1 MVQTRTAPR
10 SKTSSSRFRHN
21 DYKPFLK
28 YIERQSINNINK
40 IDHAEKSQK
49 IKNKL
54 SSISSNLDNNNN
66 SNNNNNNNNINSNS
80 NNNKNS
86 ITKNIIMSSVNS
98 SSSSN
103 GFNIQKSNAAYKAKK
118 KNDDRH
124 KDLHAN
130 TKTKDF
136 TDSDKIFLLKRE
148 IDNLRGQQIIDSSSY
163 RSVEQQ
169 KFASNSSGVTTTNN
183 NNNNAMAY
191 KVPLLTVMLAF
202 GVLLVASKY
211 LKRKLNQIRSSDS
224 LLMANYNSQDD
235 ETNMVELRS
244 SYTHTSGSSSSSSSL
259 STEQPQIFVIDSNN
273 DEEQSSSVPAA
284 AAAAYKAPSETSGAG
299 AGAAGAD
306 MQFV

>member
-66 SNNNNNNNNINSNS
+66 SNN

-169 KFASNSSGVTTTNN
+169 KFTSNSSGVTTTNN
-183 NNNNAMAY
+183 SNAMAY
-191 KVPLLTVMLAF
+191 KVPMFTVMLAF

>member
-28 YIERQSINNINK
+28 YIERQSINNINNINNK

-54 SSISSNLDNNNN
+54 SSISSNLDNNNNSNNNN

-169 KFASNSSGVTTTNN
+169 KFTSNSSGVTTTNN
-183 NNNNAMAY
+183 SNAMAY
-191 KVPLLTVMLAF
+191 KVPMFTVMLAF

-244 SYTHTSGSSSSSSSL
+244 SYTHT
-259 STEQPQIFVIDSNN
+259 TEQPQIFVIDSNN

>member
-66 SNNNNNNNNINSNS
+66 SNN

-169 KFASNSSGVTTTNN
+169 KFTSNSSGVTTTNN
-183 NNNNAMAY
+183 SNAMAY
-191 KVPLLTVMLAF
+191 KVPMFTVMLAF

-244 SYTHTSGSSSSSSSL
+244 SYTHT
-259 STEQPQIFVIDSNN
+259 TEQPQIFVIDSNN

>member
-66 SNNNNNNNNINSNS
+66 SNNNNNNINSNS

-169 KFASNSSGVTTTNN
+169 KFTSNSSGVTTTNN
-183 NNNNAMAY
+183 NNGMAY
-191 KVPLLTVMLAF
+191 KVPLFTVMLAF

-244 SYTHTSGSSSSSSSL
+244 SYTHT
-259 STEQPQIFVIDSNN
+259 TEQPQIFVIDSNN